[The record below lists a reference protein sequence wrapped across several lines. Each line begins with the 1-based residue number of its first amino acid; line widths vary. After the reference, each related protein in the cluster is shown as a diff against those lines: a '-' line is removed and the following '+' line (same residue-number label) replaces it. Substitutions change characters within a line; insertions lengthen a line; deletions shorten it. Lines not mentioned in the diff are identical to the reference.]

1 MVDDQIDRDERL
13 DTLASRPIFSTADRI
28 AARSTSSGT
37 PVKSCKITRA
47 TTNGISSVPLGLR
60 LPRGKLPDAL
70 LAYAFAAVE
79 ISQHGFEHYAYRD
92 WQPRD
97 ISKTCFFQLL
107 KGIKKAFFPISG
119 SKGLPRIE

>member
-1 MVDDQIDRDERL
+1 M
-13 DTLASRPIFSTADRI
+13 TLGSRPIFSTADRI

-47 TTNGISSVPLGLR
+47 TTNGISSVLSACGCHAASCLMLCSPTPLS
-60 LPRGKLPDAL
+60 
-70 LAYAFAAVE
+70 AVE